1 MLEFIEFW
9 HNEGTRG
16 FVRIFWFY
24 FIFELPR
31 YILLD
36 YSVLMITYIK
46 NKTGWK
52 DYKIA
57 KQRFWSERPFVSII
71 VPGKDEGEN
80 YYQLVSSLK
89 EQSYQNFEVIVVDD
103 GSDDNTPIV
112 GRNLERSGQIDLFLR
127 NEERGGKASAA
138 NLALQYCKGDYVIH
152 ADADCSFNQDAIEQ
166 IMIPFFLNKNVGAV
180 GGNLMVRNSNE
191 SLCTILQSIEYL
203 IYIFVGRTVASSL
216 GILRIVSGAFG
227 AFRKD
232 VLQRIKGWDVGPGL
246 DGDITLKIRKLGYR
260 VRFEPLAV
268 AQTTV
273 PDNFK
278 SLARQRVRWSRS
290 LIRFRIRKH
299 RNLFAPSKNFS
310 LINFF
315 TITENIVYD
324 LVLNVMWYIY
334 MVDIIMNFTSTLG
347 YVIIAG
353 FGLYTVSKA
362 LEFVVVLLISDTR
375 KDKLKYLLYL
385 PAMVLYTGYFIRF
398 VRTWAY
404 IKEYFFRSSY
414 KDPWNPYK
422 TSSEAL
428 KLEKNVLD

>member
-1 MLEFIEFW
+1 
-9 HNEGTRG
+9 
-16 FVRIFWFY
+16 
-24 FIFELPR
+24 
-31 YILLD
+31 
-36 YSVLMITYIK
+36 MITFIK

-52 DYKIA
+52 GYTKA
-57 KQRFWSERPFVSII
+57 RQRFWSERPFVSII
-71 VPGKDEGEN
+71 IPGKDEGDN
-80 YYQLVSSLK
+80 YHQLVSSLN

-103 GSDDNTPIV
+103 GSNDNTAIV

-138 NLALQYCKGDYVIH
+138 NLALQYCKGEYVIH
-152 ADADCSFNQDAIEQ
+152 VDADCSFHKDAIEQ
-166 IMIPFFLNKNVGAV
+166 IMIPFYLDRDIGAV
-180 GGNLMVRNSNE
+180 GGSLMVRNSSE
-191 SLCTILQSIEYL
+191 SLCTILQTIEYM

-232 VLQRIKGWDVGPGL
+232 VLHRIKGWDVGPGL
-246 DGDITLKIRKLGYR
+246 DGDITLKIRKLGYS
-260 VRFEPLAV
+260 VHFEPRAV

-273 PDNFK
+273 PGNFK
-278 SLARQRVRWSRS
+278 SLARQRLRWSRS
-290 LIRFRIRKH
+290 LIRFRFRKH

-310 LINFF
+310 LLNFF
-315 TITENIVYD
+315 TISENILYD
-324 LVLNVMWYIY
+324 FVLNVMWYIY
-334 MVDIIMNFTSTLG
+334 MIDIILNFTSTLG

-353 FGLYTVSKA
+353 FGLYTISKV

-375 KDKLKYLLYL
+375 KDKLKYILYL

-414 KDPWNPYK
+414 KDPWNPHK

-428 KLEKNVLD
+428 KLERKHHW